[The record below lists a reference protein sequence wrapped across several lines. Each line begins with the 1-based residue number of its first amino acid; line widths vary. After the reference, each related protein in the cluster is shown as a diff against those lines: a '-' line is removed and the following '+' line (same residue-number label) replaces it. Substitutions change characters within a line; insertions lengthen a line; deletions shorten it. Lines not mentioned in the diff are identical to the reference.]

1 MKPAIEVKGVWKAYH
16 KGVDRRYKS
25 LRDAL
30 MQWPTQIWRDKQ
42 EQFWALQDISFDVE
56 HGQSIGIIGRN
67 GAGKSTLL
75 KILSRIT
82 PPTKG
87 EVVLRGRVAS
97 LLEVGTGFH
106 PELTGRENI
115 FFNGSILGMK
125 YAETKRKLDEI
136 VDFSGVESFIDT
148 PLKHY
153 SSGMQM
159 RLAFS
164 VAAHLDAEILLID
177 EVLAVGDIEFHKK
190 SMGKM
195 NDISRQNGKTILFV
209 SHNLTQIRQLTTR
222 SLLLDQGTP
231 YGFGNTDDII
241 NDYYNSILAIQHQQ
255 FDSTAK
261 QSGDIIFKNCE
272 FVDDIGKPIGDI
284 ATGQSVHIRI
294 SVQNNGKNDIH
305 GVNIGLLVRNLQ
317 GNAMTG
323 LSSNVEGVN
332 YTILK
337 GENIFIC
344 RIDKFPLSPGQY
356 TYNLIITKGS
366 LIYNWMKEA
375 GSLTVTHGYFFE
387 SGEIPS
393 PGLQTV
399 LTQQSWEKL

>member
-25 LRDAL
+25 LRDVL

-164 VAAHLDAEILLID
+164 VAAHLDAEILLFD
-177 EVLAVGDIEFHKK
+177 EVLSVGDIEFQKK
-190 SMGKM
+190 CIGKM
-195 NDISRQNGKTILFV
+195 DEVSKGEGKTVVFV
-209 SHNLTQIRQLTTR
+209 SHDMGMVEKLCNVGMVLSSGRNQTFSTIEKAILKYLQLIKTKIFPISFDGNLGRKINVYNITINEIYIDQFELDSIIPNQENVIEFYFETTEIFYFKVFFAIYVNGLR
-222 SLLLDQGTP
+222 IFTLVDSKSFSLAGPRFNSKFVIPKNLLRPNLYTIGIGITDNFNNWSWSRDTFSFEISKSWINEENKDN
-231 YGFGNTDDII
+231 FGII
-241 NDYYNSILAIQHQQ
+241 NIYSK
-255 FDSTAK
+255 S
-261 QSGDIIFKNCE
+261 SRIIIE
-272 FVDDIGKPIGDI
+272 
-284 ATGQSVHIRI
+284 
-294 SVQNNGKNDIH
+294 
-305 GVNIGLLVRNLQ
+305 
-317 GNAMTG
+317 
-323 LSSNVEGVN
+323 
-332 YTILK
+332 
-337 GENIFIC
+337 
-344 RIDKFPLSPGQY
+344 
-356 TYNLIITKGS
+356 
-366 LIYNWMKEA
+366 
-375 GSLTVTHGYFFE
+375 
-387 SGEIPS
+387 
-393 PGLQTV
+393 
-399 LTQQSWEKL
+399 

>member
-1 MKPAIEVKGVWKAYH
+1 VKPAIEVKGVWKAYH

-25 LRDAL
+25 LRDVL

-87 EVVLRGRVAS
+87 EVVLRGRLAS

-164 VAAHLDAEILLID
+164 VAAHLDAEILLFD
-177 EVLAVGDIEFHKK
+177 EVLSVGDIEFQKK
-190 SMGKM
+190 CIGKM
-195 NDISRQNGKTILFV
+195 DEVSKGEGKTVVFV
-209 SHNLTQIRQLTTR
+209 SHDMGMVEKLCNVGMVLSSGRNQTFSTIEKAILKYLQLIKTKIFPISFDGNLGRKINVYNITINEIYIDQFELDSIIPNQENVIEFYFETTEIFYFKVFFAIYVNGLR
-222 SLLLDQGTP
+222 IFTLVDSKSFSLAGPRFNSKFVIPKNLLRPNLYTIGIGITDNFNNWSWSRDTFSFEISKSWINEENKDN
-231 YGFGNTDDII
+231 FGII
-241 NDYYNSILAIQHQQ
+241 NIYSK
-255 FDSTAK
+255 S
-261 QSGDIIFKNCE
+261 SRIIIE
-272 FVDDIGKPIGDI
+272 
-284 ATGQSVHIRI
+284 
-294 SVQNNGKNDIH
+294 
-305 GVNIGLLVRNLQ
+305 
-317 GNAMTG
+317 
-323 LSSNVEGVN
+323 
-332 YTILK
+332 
-337 GENIFIC
+337 
-344 RIDKFPLSPGQY
+344 
-356 TYNLIITKGS
+356 
-366 LIYNWMKEA
+366 
-375 GSLTVTHGYFFE
+375 
-387 SGEIPS
+387 
-393 PGLQTV
+393 
-399 LTQQSWEKL
+399 

>member
-164 VAAHLDAEILLID
+164 VAAHLDAEILLFD
-177 EVLAVGDIEFHKK
+177 EVLSVGDIEFQKK
-190 SMGKM
+190 CIGKM
-195 NDISRQNGKTILFV
+195 DEVSKGEGKTVVFV
-209 SHNLTQIRQLTTR
+209 SHDMGMVEKLCNVGMVLSSGRNQTFSTIEKAILKYLQLIKTKIFPISFDGNLGRKINVYNITINEIYIDQFELDSIIPNQENVIEFYFETTEIFYFKVFFAIYVNGLR
-222 SLLLDQGTP
+222 IFTLVDSKSFSLAGHRFNSKFVIPKNLLRPNLYTIGIGITDNFNNWSWSRDTFSFEISKSWINEENKDN
-231 YGFGNTDDII
+231 FGII
-241 NDYYNSILAIQHQQ
+241 NIYSK
-255 FDSTAK
+255 S
-261 QSGDIIFKNCE
+261 SRIIIE
-272 FVDDIGKPIGDI
+272 
-284 ATGQSVHIRI
+284 
-294 SVQNNGKNDIH
+294 
-305 GVNIGLLVRNLQ
+305 
-317 GNAMTG
+317 
-323 LSSNVEGVN
+323 
-332 YTILK
+332 
-337 GENIFIC
+337 
-344 RIDKFPLSPGQY
+344 
-356 TYNLIITKGS
+356 
-366 LIYNWMKEA
+366 
-375 GSLTVTHGYFFE
+375 
-387 SGEIPS
+387 
-393 PGLQTV
+393 
-399 LTQQSWEKL
+399 

>member
-87 EVVLRGRVAS
+87 EVVLRGRLAS

-164 VAAHLDAEILLID
+164 VAAHLDAEILLFD
-177 EVLAVGDIEFHKK
+177 EVLSVGDIEFQKK
-190 SMGKM
+190 CIGKM
-195 NDISRQNGKTILFV
+195 DEVSKGEGKTVVFV
-209 SHNLTQIRQLTTR
+209 SHDMGMVEKLCNVGMVLSSGRNQTFSTIEKAILKYLQLIKTKIFPISFDGNLGRKINVYNITINEIYIDQFELDSIIPNQENVIEFYFETTEIFYFKVFFAIYVNGLR
-222 SLLLDQGTP
+222 IFTLVDSKSFSLAGPRFNSKFVIPKNLLRPNLYTIGIGITDNFNNWSWSRDTFSFEISKSWINEENKDN
-231 YGFGNTDDII
+231 FGII
-241 NDYYNSILAIQHQQ
+241 NIYSK
-255 FDSTAK
+255 S
-261 QSGDIIFKNCE
+261 SRIIIE
-272 FVDDIGKPIGDI
+272 
-284 ATGQSVHIRI
+284 
-294 SVQNNGKNDIH
+294 
-305 GVNIGLLVRNLQ
+305 
-317 GNAMTG
+317 
-323 LSSNVEGVN
+323 
-332 YTILK
+332 
-337 GENIFIC
+337 
-344 RIDKFPLSPGQY
+344 
-356 TYNLIITKGS
+356 
-366 LIYNWMKEA
+366 
-375 GSLTVTHGYFFE
+375 
-387 SGEIPS
+387 
-393 PGLQTV
+393 
-399 LTQQSWEKL
+399 